1 MAVNFEIMNPK
12 RTILILFVLASFAAG
27 LALGILSSPG
37 NVRMPEVSTVSD
49 TLLVR
54 DTIIYERPV
63 SVAVRVTDTLYIQV
77 RDTVV
82 RHDTAFVR
90 IPMEQKVYEDSTYR
104 AVISG
109 YRPSLDS
116 ICIFPETR
124 LINTTQ
130 TISVPSR
137 KRWGIGVQAG
147 YGAHVHGGRI
157 YASPYVGV
165 GISYNLIRW

>member
-1 MAVNFEIMNPK
+1 MKDLLKYFI
-12 RTILILFVLASFAAG
+12 ISLASCILGYIAG
-27 LALGILSSPG
+27 RCTAHFTHDH
-37 NVRMPEVSTVSD
+37 PE
-49 TLLVR
+49 
-54 DTIIYERPV
+54 I
-63 SVAVRVTDTLYIQV
+63 SVKTDSLIF
-77 RDTVV
+77 RDTVREIFPMV
-82 RHDTAFVR
+82 VDVTIAEDDIEVPVSDIVIHSDSLVVL
-90 IPMEQKVYEDSTYR
+90 PMEVKTYEGEGYR
-104 AVISG
+104 AIVSG

-116 ICIFPETR
+116 IYIYPETR

-157 YASPYVGV
+157 YAAPYVGV